1 MRQFYVYI
9 MNNMN
14 NDTGTLYTGVTNNFV
29 RRMQE
34 RKTGINDGFT
44 KKYNIH
50 RLAYYEVAPD
60 PQSAIAR
67 EKQIKGYSRA
77 KKLALIKSMNPTW
90 RDLSEDF
97 LDGSDNSE
105 PV

>member
-9 MNNMN
+9 MNNT
-14 NDTGTLYTGVTNNFV
+14 TGTLYVGMANDLARRVWEHKNGVD
-29 RRMQE
+29 E
-34 RKTGINDGFT
+34 GFT
-44 KKYNIH
+44 KRYSIH

-60 PQSAIAR
+60 AKSAIAR

-77 KKLALIKSMNPTW
+77 KKLALIKGLNPTW

-97 LDGSDNSE
+97 TDESEDNPST
-105 PV
+105 

>member
-9 MNNMN
+9 LTNA
-14 NDTGTLYTGVTNNFV
+14 TGALYTGVTNDLA
-29 RRMQE
+29 RRVQE
-34 RKTGINDGFT
+34 HKQGLNEGFT
-44 KKYNIH
+44 KRYKID

-60 PQSAIAR
+60 ARAAIER

-77 KKLALIKSMNPTW
+77 KKLALIREMNPTW

-97 LDGSDNSE
+97 GERIRPLSRL
-105 PV
+105 

>member
-9 MNNMN
+9 MNNE
-14 NDTGTLYTGVTNNFV
+14 TGTLYVGVTNDLT
-29 RRMQE
+29 RRIWE
-34 RKTGINDGFT
+34 HKNGVNEGFT

-60 PQSAIAR
+60 AASAIAR

-77 KKLALIKSMNPTW
+77 KKLKLIKDMNPNW

-97 LDGSDNSE
+97 LEDMDDVL
-105 PV
+105 PD